1 MRSGIRGMVGSPYG
15 RVAVAVLLSMAT
27 TAILLATPFALGYLS
42 DLPGADWA
50 RLSDVAETFGA
61 IATLIGALTLGGVA
75 VSLMMQA
82 RDNKLNREQ
91 ARRGFHLNL
100 YAMAFDDPALLECW
114 GEVVPPSYSHDEHR
128 QHVYVNQ
135 IVSFWSMLHKVDELP
150 EDELR
155 QLAAALFK
163 REPGRRY
170 WHVASTYRRA
180 LRGTRR
186 TREFVRV
193 VDDEYQRAT
202 AGRQGTSEHQPASAD
217 PLLAVKIPEG

>member
-1 MRSGIRGMVGSPYG
+1 MV
-15 RVAVAVLLSMAT
+15 L
-27 TAILLATPFALGYLS
+27 LLATPFALSYLG
-42 DLPGADWA
+42 DMPNTDWA
-50 RLSDVAETFGA
+50 RMSDVAETFGA

-91 ARRGFHLNL
+91 TRRSFHLNL
-100 YAMAFDDPALLECW
+100 YAMAFDDPSLLECW

-155 QLAAALFK
+155 QLTAALFK
-163 REPGRRY
+163 RDPGRRY
-170 WHVASTYRRA
+170 WHVAGPYRRA
-180 LRGTRR
+180 LRGSRR
-186 TREFVRV
+186 TREFVAI
-193 VDDEYQRAT
+193 VDDEYRKAT
-202 AGRQGTSEHQPASAD
+202 ANTESAAAPGTDPAEQPLQVGRHKS
-217 PLLAVKIPEG
+217 

>member
-1 MRSGIRGMVGSPYG
+1 MQPGLRGTFRSPYG
-15 RVAVAVLLSMAT
+15 RVAAAVLLSTATMAV
-27 TAILLATPFALGYLS
+27 LLATPFVLGYLG
-42 DLPGADWA
+42 DMPNTDWA

-61 IATLIGALTLGGVA
+61 IATLIGTLTLGGVA
-75 VSLMMQA
+75 ISLMMQA

-91 ARRGFHLNL
+91 TRRSFHLNL

-114 GEVVPPSYSHDEHR
+114 GEVVPSSYNHDEHR

-155 QLAAALFK
+155 QLASALFK
-163 REPGRRY
+163 RAPGQRY
-170 WHVASTYRRA
+170 WQVAGPYRRA

-186 TREFVRV
+186 TREFVAI
-193 VDDEYQRAT
+193 VDDEYRKAT
-202 AGRQGTSEHQPASAD
+202 ADTESAPGPDPAGQS
-217 PLLAVKIPEG
+217 LAVGRPES